1 MTQSTNDTPPSTQ
14 NQGVGIGYLS
24 LVVVIFILGIA
35 VGFLVRPAVVGETY
49 VEVIVTVT
57 PDPDREALAQS
68 DSANDT
74 NKPEAAPN
82 DTPPTPTIMGFVLAD
97 TRHFQGNADA
107 PVTIVEFSDFK

>member
-24 LVVVIFILGIA
+24 LVVVIFMLGIA

-49 VEVIVTVT
+49 VEVIVTAT

-68 DSANDT
+68 DSA
-74 NKPEAAPN
+74 N

-97 TRHFQGNADA
+97 TRHFQGNAEA